1 VPRIHPSAVV
11 EPGAKIAGD
20 VVIGA
25 CAVVGPEVELAA
37 GVELRPHAHVC
48 GRTTVGE
55 GTRIFPFAVVGEEPQ
70 DKSFTG
76 ETTQLLVGRDNV
88 IREHATI
95 HVGTRKGGGCTR
107 IGDDNFIMNGV
118 HIGHDT
124 EIGSH
129 TIVASHCALGGH
141 VLVEDYAVI
150 GGLSGIHQFAR
161 IGESVMVAAMS
172 ALSKD
177 APPFSLVAG
186 QRARVSGVNAVGLRR
201 RGFSAEARAE
211 IKHAFHILFNSKLR
225 LEPALERARAERF
238 ECDEVARLLHFL
250 ENSKRGFCR

>member
-76 ETTQLLVGRDNV
+76 ETTQLSSWW
-88 IREHATI
+88 A
-95 HVGTRKGGGCTR
+95 GTT
-107 IGDDNFIMNGV
+107 
-118 HIGHDT
+118 
-124 EIGSH
+124 
-129 TIVASHCALGGH
+129 
-141 VLVEDYAVI
+141 
-150 GGLSGIHQFAR
+150 
-161 IGESVMVAAMS
+161 
-172 ALSKD
+172 
-177 APPFSLVAG
+177 
-186 QRARVSGVNAVGLRR
+186 
-201 RGFSAEARAE
+201 
-211 IKHAFHILFNSKLR
+211 
-225 LEPALERARAERF
+225 
-238 ECDEVARLLHFL
+238 
-250 ENSKRGFCR
+250 

>member
-1 VPRIHPSAVV
+1 MPRIHPSAVV
-11 EPGAKIAGD
+11 DPAAKIADD
-20 VVIGA
+20 VEIGA
-25 CAVVGPEVELAA
+25 GAVVGPEVELAS
-37 GVELRPHAHVC
+37 GVELRPHAHVW
-48 GRTTVGE
+48 GRTRIGE
-55 GTRIFPFAVVGEEPQ
+55 NTRIFPFAVVGEEPQ

-76 ETTQLLVGRDNV
+76 ETTELLVGRDNV

-124 EIGSH
+124 QIASH
-129 TIVASHCALGGH
+129 CIIASHCALGGH
-141 VLVEDYAVI
+141 VVVEDYAVV

-161 IGESVMVAAMS
+161 IGESVMVAALS
-172 ALSKD
+172 GVSKD

-186 QRARVSGVNAVGLRR
+186 ARARISGINVVGLRR
-201 RGFSAEARAE
+201 RGFSTEVRAQ

-225 LEPALERARAERF
+225 LEVALERVRAERF
-238 ECDEVARLLHFL
+238 ECAEVARLLQFL
-250 ENSKRGFCR
+250 ENSKRGFSR